1 MGQGRVRASAGWGMC
16 PFDGADIQGSCIRT
30 VPVRRGVYDGASP
43 QGFSAALTGISN
55 ALLVFGAYTA
65 DELPMPLQYHQ
76 YVSQYLE
83 QVSSGGHEQFLANG
97 GSSPAVQR
105 MLDAALGAIGAISYQ
120 LLFRDIAMY
129 LNVSDEILTA
139 VSARDGVNHPANG
152 SVERWLGRKDSAF
165 FELNKTQPL
174 MLMLHV
180 WLKQQPRIQPVD
192 DLQWKFRMADI
203 IEDNP
208 HRDARLGEAGQQKRD
223 FIRELIENAPM
234 EKTRHEYACAI
245 ANEHGI
251 ALPCLPRKTW
261 QDVID
266 GVECRFGYYVTE
278 DDHFVAAC
286 SRTAMAL
293 YRLKKKLLGKG
304 LTLGKKLGAL
314 TIEYEDV

>member
-1 MGQGRVRASAGWGMC
+1 MC
-16 PFDGADIQGSCIRT
+16 PFDGADIQESCIRT

-43 QGFSAALTGISN
+43 NGFSAALNEISN
-55 ALLVFGAYTA
+55 ALMVFGGYTA
-65 DELPMPLQYHQ
+65 DELPMPLQYHRQ
-76 YVSQYLE
+76 VLQYLE
-83 QVSSGGHEQFLANG
+83 QVSSGGHEQFLTNG
-97 GSSPAVQR
+97 GCSPAVQR
-105 MLDAALGAIGAISYQ
+105 MLDAALGAIGAIPYQ

-152 SVERWLGRKDSAF
+152 SVDRWLGRKDSAF
-165 FELNKTQPL
+165 FELNQAQPL

-180 WLKQQPRIQPVD
+180 WLKQQPCIQPVD
-192 DLQWKFRMADI
+192 DAQWKFRMADL

-208 HRDARLGEAGQQKRD
+208 YRDARLAEAGQQKRD

-234 EKTRHEYACAI
+234 KKTCHEYACAI
-245 ANEHGI
+245 AHEHGI
-251 ALPCLPRKTW
+251 ALPYQPHKTW

-266 GVECRFGYYVTE
+266 GVECKFGYYVKE

-286 SRTAMAL
+286 SSTAMEL
-293 YRLKKKLLGKG
+293 YRLKKKLLDKG
-304 LTLGKKLGAL
+304 LTLGKKLGTL